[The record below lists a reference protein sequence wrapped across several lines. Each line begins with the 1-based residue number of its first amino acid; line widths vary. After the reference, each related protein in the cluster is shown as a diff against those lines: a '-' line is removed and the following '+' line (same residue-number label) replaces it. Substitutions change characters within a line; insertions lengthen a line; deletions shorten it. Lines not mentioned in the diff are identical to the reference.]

1 MTWQILYNP
10 KAGNGRGKEGAE
22 KLKDILHNGE
32 LTFTDMTGITDTA
45 AFQRSLGADDKLVI
59 CGGDGTLNRFI
70 NDFDLSCMS
79 NEIYYYATGSGN
91 DFLRDIAG
99 ASADAPV
106 LINDYIKDLPTV
118 TVQGKTYKFLN
129 GIGYGIDG
137 YCCEV
142 GDRLREQ
149 GDSKINYTGI
159 AIKGLLFHYKPTGAT
174 ITVDGVEH
182 RFEKVWLAPTMIGR
196 YYGGGMMPTPEQDRL
211 NGDGAVSVMVYY
223 GSGKL
228 KSLAVFPS
236 IFKGEHIKHSEM
248 VAVLSGRNITVC
260 FDEPRTLQIDG
271 ETVSG
276 VREYSVTACEEKV
289 LQPA

>member
-1 MTWQILYNP
+1 MDNFIVLYNP
-10 KAGNGRGKEGAE
+10 LAGNGTAQDKMRELESLMQGDRLYFSNMLDIRYYGAFF
-22 KLKDILHNGE
+22 N
-32 LTFTDMTGITDTA
+32 DMPD
-45 AFQRSLGADDKLVI
+45 GASIII
-59 CGGDGTLNRFI
+59 CGGDGKEHRFI
-70 NDFDLSCMS
+70 
-79 NEIYYYATGSGN
+79 
-91 DFLRDIAG
+91 
-99 ASADAPV
+99 
-106 LINDYIKDLPTV
+106 
-118 TVQGKTYKFLN
+118 N

-137 YCCEV
+137 YCCEK
-142 GDRLREQ
+142 GDELRGE
-149 GDSKINYTGI
+149 GNGEVNYTAI

-211 NGDGAVSVMVYY
+211 NGDGAVSMMVYY

-260 FDEPRTLQIDG
+260 FDEPRPLQIDG
-271 ETVSG
+271 ETVPG

>member
-32 LTFTDMTGITDTA
+32 LTFTDMTDITDTA
-45 AFQRSLGADDKLVI
+45 AFKRSLGADDKLVI

-70 NDFDLSCMS
+70 NDFDLSCIS

-159 AIKGLLFHYKPTGAT
+159 AIKGCCSTISRAT
-174 ITVDGVEH
+174 PSLPSTV
-182 RFEKVWLAPTMIGR
+182 
-196 YYGGGMMPTPEQDRL
+196 
-211 NGDGAVSVMVYY
+211 
-223 GSGKL
+223 
-228 KSLAVFPS
+228 
-236 IFKGEHIKHSEM
+236 
-248 VAVLSGRNITVC
+248 
-260 FDEPRTLQIDG
+260 
-271 ETVSG
+271 
-276 VREYSVTACEEKV
+276 
-289 LQPA
+289 